1 MSEGDGRE
9 QVTGEDGKGEMGEA
23 RDSAGH
29 AIVVDVLMGT
39 YKQQDN

>member
-1 MSEGDGRE
+1 
-9 QVTGEDGKGEMGEA
+9 VTGEDGKGEMGEA

-29 AIVVDVLMGT
+29 AIVVGVLMGTWGT